1 MVTRKGR
8 HSGSP
13 ERFFWFGERCI
24 DISAS
29 LSFHFIAIE
38 PERNMTMT
46 SKAPT
51 SFRCIGSGNARARP
65 TVLPKFATS
74 HHGRPFDVATQ
85 LGSTPHFL
93 NGCCPSCGFGRDFV
107 DMLRATRTAP
117 PCTTRFLTMLTNIH
131 KRKATNNFLVQR
143 VTDHLLRDSPKT

>member
-1 MVTRKGR
+1 MVTREGAAQWVSGTFFLVWGAVYR
-8 HSGSP
+8 HNV
-13 ERFFWFGERCI
+13 
-24 DISAS
+24 S
-29 LSFHFIAIE
+29 LQ
-38 PERNMTMT
+38 TMT

-93 NGCCPSCGFGRDFV
+93 NGCCPSYGFGRDFSSS
-107 DMLRATRTAP
+107 R
-117 PCTTRFLTMLTNIH
+117 
-131 KRKATNNFLVQR
+131 
-143 VTDHLLRDSPKT
+143 